1 MQFPMLSVGGMACFL
16 IFIDLL
22 LPFTSAYADVLPAYM
37 LYLSFFTIVYFFYTI
52 LIVSIESGSSRAPKA
67 IVLPNGFVVKSMSF
81 ACFLSLLGICS
92 LVVDRTL
99 YQGVDFFA
107 QNFVEIRARL
117 NAERAP
123 GSGVSSIF
131 SVFGNLSQFTYFFTL
146 VCLVFYSEAIGRRRR
161 LVYWLLVLGLL
172 FSGSYILGGR
182 SIIGLFALT
191 LVAAVVARIVAGRSE
206 LRRLLRLRHLILV
219 MILSGIVLLAIAFV
233 FYARATVS
241 NLSSSDYLLNFVEH
255 LRGRP
260 VSGYVPC
267 VDGVECDLLNYV
279 QLSGIYIVHVFWVF
293 AELIDSPIVNPQ
305 GAPVFGASAVIL
317 SKVFGGVNGEYEF
330 SGLFNSLPG
339 SLYYQYDVLGMVFGA
354 LFIGFALAFAVFS
367 LRSRGGVFALI
378 SFYGLFMVLLVA
390 PVLSI
395 FNMMVFVFL
404 LFSMVLMYIMYLIG
418 VSVGRRL
425 VV

>member
-146 VCLVFYSEAIGRRRR
+146 VCLVFYSEAIQR
-161 LVYWLLVLGLL
+161 LVL
-172 FSGSYILGGR
+172 
-182 SIIGLFALT
+182 
-191 LVAAVVARIVAGRSE
+191 
-206 LRRLLRLRHLILV
+206 
-219 MILSGIVLLAIAFV
+219 
-233 FYARATVS
+233 
-241 NLSSSDYLLNFVEH
+241 
-255 LRGRP
+255 
-260 VSGYVPC
+260 
-267 VDGVECDLLNYV
+267 
-279 QLSGIYIVHVFWVF
+279 
-293 AELIDSPIVNPQ
+293 
-305 GAPVFGASAVIL
+305 
-317 SKVFGGVNGEYEF
+317 
-330 SGLFNSLPG
+330 
-339 SLYYQYDVLGMVFGA
+339 
-354 LFIGFALAFAVFS
+354 
-367 LRSRGGVFALI
+367 
-378 SFYGLFMVLLVA
+378 
-390 PVLSI
+390 
-395 FNMMVFVFL
+395 
-404 LFSMVLMYIMYLIG
+404 
-418 VSVGRRL
+418 
-425 VV
+425 